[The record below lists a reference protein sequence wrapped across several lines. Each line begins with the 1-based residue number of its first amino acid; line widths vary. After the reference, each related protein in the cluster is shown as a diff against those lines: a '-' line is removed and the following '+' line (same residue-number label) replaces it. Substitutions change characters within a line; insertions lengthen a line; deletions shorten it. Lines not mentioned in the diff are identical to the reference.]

1 MQDEEGIAGMPGD
14 PEGTHRAEQSL
25 QRLAALEQASPQR
38 LQAEQLGQSQAQQAP
53 QRTIG

>member
-25 QRLAALEQASPQR
+25 QRLASLEQASPQR
-38 LQAEQLGQSQAQQAP
+38 LTAEKLGQSQPQQAP